1 MSHTYPQRRGY
12 TRKQSKFS
20 ISPRRNVGAE
30 IAKQRVTG
38 KRRKKVKRKKKKKR
52 ERKEKEGSRDPD
64 LVAREKSTRLTA
76 SVRQNF
82 SPSPPISPPCVP
94 SPGKKKNRRLTGR
107 APLETAEREKERK
120 KEGGKREGN
129 VRRN

>member
-38 KRRKKVKRKKKKKR
+38 KRKEEENKKEKKKKR

-82 SPSPPISPPCVP
+82 SPSPPISPPV
-94 SPGKKKNRRLTGR
+94 SP
-107 APLETAEREKERK
+107 PREK
-120 KEGGKREGN
+120 
-129 VRRN
+129 RRTDD

>member
-38 KRRKKVKRKKKKKR
+38 KRRKKVKRKKK
-52 ERKEKEGSRDPD
+52 RKEKGRKKKGVVTQTWLHGRKARVGSSELFTLPSD
-64 LVAREKSTRLTA
+64 L
-76 SVRQNF
+76 
-82 SPSPPISPPCVP
+82 PSCVP

-107 APLETAEREKERK
+107 APLETVEREKERK

>member
-38 KRRKKVKRKKKKKR
+38 KRRKKIKRKKKEK
-52 ERKEKEGSRDPD
+52 RKE
-64 LVAREKSTRLTA
+64 
-76 SVRQNF
+76 
-82 SPSPPISPPCVP
+82 
-94 SPGKKKNRRLTGR
+94 
-107 APLETAEREKERK
+107 
-120 KEGGKREGN
+120 GKRRES
-129 VRRN
+129 

>member
-38 KRRKKVKRKKKKKR
+38 KRRKKVKRKKK
-52 ERKEKEGSRDPD
+52 RKEK
-64 LVAREKSTRLTA
+64 AR
-76 SVRQNF
+76 
-82 SPSPPISPPCVP
+82 
-94 SPGKKKNRRLTGR
+94 KKKGVVTQTWLHGR
-107 APLETAEREKERK
+107 KAR
-120 KEGGKREGN
+120 G
-129 VRRN
+129 